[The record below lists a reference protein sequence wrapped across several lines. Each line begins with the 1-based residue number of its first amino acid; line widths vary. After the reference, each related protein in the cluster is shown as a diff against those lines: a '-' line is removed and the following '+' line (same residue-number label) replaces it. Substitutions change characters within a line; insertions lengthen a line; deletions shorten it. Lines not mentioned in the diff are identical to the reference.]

1 MKKRILGG
9 VILFVLL
16 VPALIIG
23 GRLFKIVTTL
33 ISFGA
38 IYELIKTTTKT
49 KLKTIYVLA
58 FMYMFSLMHFH
69 FVKGILNIDI
79 LTPESLR
86 LSMLV
91 LFLGLS
97 LPLRDKFSAN
107 DSLKVVGI
115 IAFLSYAFTTIMNIY
130 FDSIYKLIFIV
141 LIATMTDIFA
151 LVGGMLIG
159 KHKLTEISPKKTI
172 EGSIVGSF
180 VGCGIGSLFYYVTI
194 GGINVI
200 AIIVISLV
208 LTFISQIGDLV
219 FSSIKRYFNKKD
231 YSNFIPG
238 HGGILDRFDSV
249 IFVSLCYMVFFSIL

>member
-49 KLKTIYVLA
+49 KLKSIYVLA

-91 LFLGLS
+91 LFLSLS
-97 LPLRDKFSAN
+97 LPLRDRFSAN

-159 KHKLTEISPKKTI
+159 KHKLTTISPKKTI
-172 EGSIVGSF
+172 EGSLTGLIVCTIVTTTYYLIAMNKIGLKIIPIIIILSIVG
-180 VGCGIGSLFYYVTI
+180 
-194 GGINVI
+194 
-200 AIIVISLV
+200 
-208 LTFISQIGDLV
+208 QIGDLF
-219 FSSIKRYFNKKD
+219 FSQIKRENNIKD
-231 YSNFIPG
+231 YSNLIPG
-238 HGGILDRFDSV
+238 HGGILDRFDSLIFIALVYGIFINV
-249 IFVSLCYMVFFSIL
+249 I

>member
-49 KLKTIYVLA
+49 KLKSIYVLA

-86 LSMLV
+86 LSM
-91 LFLGLS
+91 
-97 LPLRDKFSAN
+97 
-107 DSLKVVGI
+107 
-115 IAFLSYAFTTIMNIY
+115 
-130 FDSIYKLIFIV
+130 
-141 LIATMTDIFA
+141 
-151 LVGGMLIG
+151 
-159 KHKLTEISPKKTI
+159 
-172 EGSIVGSF
+172 
-180 VGCGIGSLFYYVTI
+180 
-194 GGINVI
+194 
-200 AIIVISLV
+200 
-208 LTFISQIGDLV
+208 
-219 FSSIKRYFNKKD
+219 
-231 YSNFIPG
+231 
-238 HGGILDRFDSV
+238 
-249 IFVSLCYMVFFSIL
+249 